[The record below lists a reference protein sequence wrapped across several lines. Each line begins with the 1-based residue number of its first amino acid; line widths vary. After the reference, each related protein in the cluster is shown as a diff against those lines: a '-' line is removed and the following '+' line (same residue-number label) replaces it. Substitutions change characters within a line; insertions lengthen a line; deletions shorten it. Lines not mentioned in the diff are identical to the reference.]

1 MTTTQIDTE
10 KWLSSDSKP
19 FLWVVAA
26 LAIYGTYYFINALIW
41 ERMPVGD
48 QLTIFLQYSYEYS
61 GVARGEFPL
70 WNPLNRTGEPTYF
83 NSVGFLANP
92 LFNFVIFISLMLGVK
107 NIYLSYLIL
116 NFLLIVS
123 YVIGMYLLIHA
134 LTHNHFSSAFGA
146 VLTLGSGLVAWN
158 MHGNT
163 VIYYLHNVPWI
174 FYGLISYF
182 QKFQFR
188 FLVIVILSFTNAL
201 YSYQFVY
208 PLAFMFLALVSIL
221 VFYRKALGFSVLK
234 KIPAPH
240 IILVAGFTLLS
251 CYPAILIILKT
262 MGGDYLPPS
271 SRIIHSS
278 LNVSK
283 DLLVT
288 WETHGE
294 RLSTFFFTCE
304 NCWSVMFTGVYFGHY
319 GVARYFIG
327 AIAFSF
333 SILSFFSRQKIVFCL
348 VVTGVLIATLGGDV
362 PPGNIIYSLPI
373 FKMTRYPAQFIIF
386 IQALAI
392 IISAIGFDF
401 FLRNLSPAR
410 KTVVIWANICLLIG
424 CVILAIVAI
433 FVPNDGVVIPALSIA
448 SITALLLIFLMCNSR
463 SFSKNSIAHLVILI
477 SVVTAFS
484 YQYFWKT
491 NNPLLKGWNITNKEV
506 LETKNRT
513 DHSLKFLMQ
522 RPDSIET
529 LDEKMT
535 ILGTSAFYDEYY
547 SLLSL
552 RDNTYNIGFVKNG
565 GFGSYPLTKEFVAF
579 RAIPN
584 SELFLKEKFFYFN
597 KVLLPQAPDY
607 LSTFIKNPETLK
619 TMLNK
624 NIGVVDYPDNPN
636 HPVYV
641 GDFNLKNIN
650 SLKKDSNDSVSSIKI
665 NQFKSNSI
673 NLSITT
679 NEPGLLAYTDTWDEG
694 WNARVNG
701 KTVPVLRAF
710 HSYKGIE
717 LDKGFNEIEFYFQSN
732 LLTSIVVMNVYFS
745 ILLAGTAIFYMTGL
759 IKPITKVFE
768 SA

>member
-10 KWLSSDSKP
+10 KWLSADSKP
-19 FLWVVAA
+19 FLWVVAT
-26 LAIYGTYYFINALIW
+26 LTIYGTYYFVNALIW

-70 WNPLNRTGEPTYF
+70 WNPLNRTGEVSYF

-92 LFNFVIFISLMLGVK
+92 LFNFVIFISLMLGIK
-107 NIYLSYLIL
+107 NIYLSYLVL

-158 MHGNT
+158 MQGNT
-163 VIYYLHNVPWI
+163 VLYYLHNVPWI
-174 FYGLISYF
+174 FYGLISYSK
-182 QKFQFR
+182 KFQFR
-188 FLVIVILSFTNAL
+188 FLVIVVLSFTNAL
-201 YSYQFVY
+201 YSYQVTY
-208 PLAFMFLALVSIL
+208 PLSFMLLALVSTL
-221 VFYRKALGFSVLK
+221 FFYRKALGLSLLK
-234 KIPAPH
+234 KIPASH

-251 CYPAILIILKT
+251 CYPIILIALKT

-271 SRIIHSS
+271 SRISHSS

-288 WETHGE
+288 WDNHIE
-294 RLSTFFFTCE
+294 RLSKFFFTCE
-304 NCWSVMFTGVYFGHY
+304 NCLSVIFTGVYFGRY
-319 GVARYFIG
+319 SVAQYFLG
-327 AIAFSF
+327 AICFSF
-333 SILSFFSRQKIVFCL
+333 FILSFLSRQKVVFCL
-348 VVTGVLIATLGGDV
+348 AVTGVLVATLAGDL
-362 PPGNIIYSLPI
+362 PPGNIILSFPI
-373 FKMTRYPAQFIIF
+373 FKILRYPCQFIFF
-386 IQALAI
+386 IQAITI
-392 IISAIGFDF
+392 ILSAIGFDF
-401 FLRNLSPAR
+401 FLRNPSPAR

-424 CVILAIVAI
+424 CIILTIVAI
-433 FVPNDGVVIPALSIA
+433 FVPNDGVAFPALSIA
-448 SITALLLIFLMCNSR
+448 SITAFLLIFLIYNSR

-477 SVVTAFS
+477 SVFSAFS
-484 YQYFWKT
+484 YQFFWIT
-491 NNPLLKGWNITNKEV
+491 NNPILKGWNITNKEI

-522 RPDSIET
+522 RPNSIDI
-529 LDEKMT
+529 LDEKLP

-547 SLLSL
+547 SFLSL
-552 RDNTYNIGFVKNG
+552 RDNTYNIGFVRNG

-607 LSTFIKNPETLK
+607 LSTFIKNPKSLK
-619 TMLNK
+619 TMLDK

-710 HSYKGIE
+710 HSYKGVE
-717 LDKGFNEIEFYFQSN
+717 LDKGLNEIEFYFQNN
-732 LLTSIVVMNVYFS
+732 LITSIVVMNVYFS
-745 ILLAGTAIFYMTGL
+745 LLLGATAIFYMTRL
-759 IKPITKVFE
+759 IKPTTKVFE
-768 SA
+768 NS